1 MIFPLSLTFYSVFC
15 FLFALNSI
23 QYQQANAMIRKRKL
37 KEEPHQESDK
47 FPSKRILSDT
57 KRSDKCKSVSFSNLD
72 SMEKVFNC
80 MFCNTKTLKHVLVT
94 KFWKYFRINLKKYIF
109 FGQIQIVLILCA
121 NFLQYF
127 LHFFLS
133 ICRRKY

>member
-1 MIFPLSLTFYSVFC
+1 MILPLSLTFYSVFC

-23 QYQQANAMIRKRKL
+23 LYQQANAMIRKRKL

-57 KRSDKCKSVSFSNLD
+57 KRSDKCKSVTFSNLD

-94 KFWKYFRINLKKYIF
+94 KFWKYFRINFKKI
-109 FGQIQIVLILCA
+109 
-121 NFLQYF
+121 YF
-127 LHFFLS
+127 LWPNSSCLDFVCEFFTIFLTFFS
-133 ICRRKY
+133 VDIS